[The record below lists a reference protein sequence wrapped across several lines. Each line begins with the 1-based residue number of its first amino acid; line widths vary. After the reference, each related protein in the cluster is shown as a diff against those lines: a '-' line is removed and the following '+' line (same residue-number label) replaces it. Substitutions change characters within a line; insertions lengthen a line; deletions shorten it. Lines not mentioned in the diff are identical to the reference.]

1 MDKFLKMSDKEI
13 LEYCEKEGVICSD
26 NLFKR
31 LVTKRYPQFVS
42 NLKQKSWKELFIE
55 IVSKQTKEKETKEK
69 EQNQKEK
76 QTKTLTGIKDVDLLI
91 MSELSDKELGKFC
104 QLNSYTKGLCKD
116 DNFWRRRTLKR
127 FTQILEE
134 ETLIKNKEAN
144 FTSWRDYYINL
155 VDFMEKVYSYY
166 PIYREGDNFTIHST
180 SLPKPYI
187 IKKGRDDLIKLEEII
202 YLRSRQL
209 LNPEKVQSLLKE
221 DFVNPNIFYNEDNE
235 DNYSSTDPL
244 TLENIKAVATDPR
257 FNTFNTLEWL
267 FDSYPGLYHNYE
279 DDEIKIIR
287 EKYTNAIKNLL
298 PYISVED
305 YLDAITKYIDE
316 HMKIGR
322 RDINDVILN
331 FSKEKGI
338 SYEDILNI
346 FAKYSKLK

>member
-42 NLKQKSWKELFIE
+42 NLNSKQKSWKELFIE
-55 IVSKQTKEKETKEK
+55 ISRKEKETKE
-69 EQNQKEK
+69 EK
-76 QTKTLTGIKDVDLLI
+76 TKTLTGIKDVDLLI

-127 FTQILEE
+127 FTQVLKE

-144 FTSWRDYYINL
+144 FTSWREYYINL
-155 VDFMEKVYSYY
+155 VDFMEKDYSYY

-180 SLPKPYI
+180 SPKPYI

-209 LNPEKVQSLLKE
+209 LNPEKVQTLLKE

-235 DNYSSTDPL
+235 DNYSSTEQL
-244 TLENIKAVATDPR
+244 NLENIKAVATDPR
-257 FNTFNTLEWL
+257 FNTFNTLSWL
-267 FDSYPGLYHNYE
+267 FDNYPKGMF
-279 DDEIKIIR
+279 DEEEEIR
-287 EKYTNAIKNLL
+287 KEKYTNAIKNLL
-298 PYISVED
+298 PYISVEA
-305 YLDAITKYIDE
+305 YLDTITNYIE
-316 HMKIGR
+316 KGTKVPRWKHNVIMKFGR
-322 RDINDVILN
+322 
-331 FSKEKGI
+331 EKGI
-338 SYEDILNI
+338 SYQDIENI
-346 FAKYSKLK
+346 FVKAYHSSF